1 MKKLERRAIL
11 FLLLAAALVAG
22 LCLFMYR
29 YITQGDDWVTQ
40 PYNTHLYS
48 NGTQVAGTIYD
59 VNGEM
64 LISGEGNKVSFAK
77 GSTVRKATAHAV
89 GDPAGNVAT
98 GAINAYK
105 DDLAGYNL
113 ITGTYRVSG
122 KQKALTLTIDKDIC
136 ETAYEALDGR
146 KGCVGV
152 YNYKTGEII

>member
-59 VNGEM
+59 VTGEM
-64 LISGEGNKVSFAK
+64 LISGEGNKVLRERLTEIGYEVVESELKSNFNPTDEILKEA
-77 GSTVRKATAHAV
+77 RKIAEELV
-89 GDPAGNVAT
+89 
-98 GAINAYK
+98 K
-105 DDLAGYNL
+105 
-113 ITGTYRVSG
+113 
-122 KQKALTLTIDKDIC
+122 
-136 ETAYEALDGR
+136 
-146 KGCVGV
+146 
-152 YNYKTGEII
+152 